1 MPQAGTR
8 SRSPRICFSHR
19 FYCALAADSE
29 VLLDG
34 SDFYDCVFVCVWEV
48 FTIGVRSVYDIS
60 VIGDITHG
68 DISVISRA
76 RDPRYDFSPKH
87 MTMNWIIVD
96 HTI

>member
-48 FTIGVRSVYDIS
+48 FTIGVREVYDIS
-60 VIGDITHG
+60 VIGDITQEITARYPG
-68 DISVISRA
+68 REIYAMISA
-76 RDPRYDFSPKH
+76 R
-87 MTMNWIIVD
+87 NI
-96 HTI
+96 

>member
-19 FYCALAADSE
+19 SYCALAADSE

-48 FTIGVRSVYDIS
+48 FTIGVRTEKCSSTQYDIS

-68 DISVISRA
+68 DFSMISR
-76 RDPRYDFSPKH
+76 P
-87 MTMNWIIVD
+87 
-96 HTI
+96 

>member
-1 MPQAGTR
+1 MPQAGTPR

-48 FTIGVRSVYDIS
+48 FTIGVIRCGEKCMYDIS
-60 VIGDITHG
+60 VMGDITHG
-68 DISVISRA
+68 DISLISR
-76 RDPRYDFSPKH
+76 P
-87 MTMNWIIVD
+87 
-96 HTI
+96 